1 MSSNHWTHQEKNQLQ
16 HLVVTVKQPIA
27 DIRVGRHNQSS
38 IRRQATRLGYLT
50 TRPAHIDWSRRQKQE
65 LRILNKAGYSCSQI
79 INYNLLLN
87 PPRSAWAIRNQWRRC
102 KLSDRKVSRR
112 QSQKKSWQ
120 PGEKLLFD
128 EYLYQHSRTQTPEQI
143 TLHGQVCQT
152 TVTVRQNELGL
163 KLTRQQVMQLPYS
176 LAKQKRG
183 MERIKRKNKKR
194 FRQKR
199 QQFLDHLN
207 LKADVFRQN
216 GYADPT
222 KNRTC
227 AVCQTNWPTHRTFFP
242 TMDKK
247 ITLGNSKAISRYL
260 KRKCRLCERDRINT
274 YNKKHRRQKR
284 SVQ

>member
-128 EYLYQHSRTQTPEQI
+128 EYLYQHSRTQTVP
-143 TLHGQVCQT
+143 LRAHQVARRANHPALAS
-152 TVTVRQNELGL
+152 VSNHRYRAPKRARL
-163 KLTRQQVMQLPYS
+163 KTYS
-176 LAKQKRG
+176 PASHATPLFTG
-183 MERIKRKNKKR
+183 
-194 FRQKR
+194 
-199 QQFLDHLN
+199 
-207 LKADVFRQN
+207 
-216 GYADPT
+216 
-222 KNRTC
+222 
-227 AVCQTNWPTHRTFFP
+227 
-242 TMDKK
+242 
-247 ITLGNSKAISRYL
+247 
-260 KRKCRLCERDRINT
+260 
-274 YNKKHRRQKR
+274 
-284 SVQ
+284 